1 MPKIKPNS
9 KCPCGSGKKFKK
21 CCKNQATVDAIES
34 WRKNRG
40 KNPKEC
46 IGFESTLSFYRY
58 PSRRSVNIPRFQA
71 CFSALQKD
79 PIAMSEADKTLFLSD
94 GVQQLTNLARRLD
107 ET

>member
-9 KCPCGSGKKFKK
+9 KCPCGSGAK
-21 CCKNQATVDAIES
+21 ES
-34 WRKNRG
+34 LR

-46 IGFESTLSFYRY
+46 IGFESTLSFY

>member
-34 WRKNRG
+34 WRKKRG

-46 IGFESTLSFYRY
+46 IGFESTLSFY
-58 PSRRSVNIPRFQA
+58 PSRRSVNISIPSMFQ
-71 CFSALQKD
+71 C
-79 PIAMSEADKTLFLSD
+79 ITKTLFLSD
-94 GVQQLTNLARRLD
+94 GLQQHTNLARRLG
-107 ET
+107 ETGYSLSKES